1 MLKPILA
8 AAAVI
13 AASAL
18 VGPTVSQAA
27 TTNSYRVSYADL
39 NLASDHG
46 RQSLQRRIAFG
57 ARVVCE
63 IEDSRELAL
72 AAATNACR
80 GDAVESARPE
90 GPGPRCL
97 ASLRPRHDPDD
108 RDPPIADAAVP
119 GADHRCIRRQAPTRF
134 ASTVVAGRPNLGANR
149 VDARHLRQRPAHRSR

>member
-13 AASAL
+13 AASTL

-27 TTNSYRVSYADL
+27 TTNSYRISYADL

-72 AAATNACR
+72 AAATNVCR
-80 GDAVESARPE
+80 SDAVESARPAYE
-90 GPGPRCL
+90 
-97 ASLRPRHDPDD
+97 
-108 RDPPIADAAVP
+108 AAV
-119 GADHRCIRRQAPTRF
+119 ASARRGTVEVLD
-134 ASTVVAGRPNLGANR
+134 STALIIT
-149 VDARHLRQRPAHRSR
+149 AR

>member
-1 MLKPILA
+1 
-8 AAAVI
+8 
-13 AASAL
+13 
-18 VGPTVSQAA
+18 VSQAA

-80 GDAVESARPE
+80 SDAVESARPAYE
-90 GPGPRCL
+90 
-97 ASLRPRHDPDD
+97 
-108 RDPPIADAAVP
+108 AAV
-119 GADHRCIRRQAPTRF
+119 ASARRGTVEVLD
-134 ASTVVAGRPNLGANR
+134 STALIVT
-149 VDARHLRQRPAHRSR
+149 AR

>member
-1 MLKPILA
+1 MFKPILA

-63 IEDSRELAL
+63 IEDSREMAL
-72 AAATNACR
+72 AAATNVCR
-80 GDAVESARPE
+80 SDAVESARP
-90 GPGPRCL
+90 
-97 ASLRPRHDPDD
+97 AY
-108 RDPPIADAAVP
+108 DAAV
-119 GADHRCIRRQAPTRF
+119 ASARRG
-134 ASTVVAGRPNLGANR
+134 TVEVLDSSALIITVR
-149 VDARHLRQRPAHRSR
+149 